1 MIIARKVL
9 HERRA
14 SETAPRAARAP
25 SVDGEESVCSMVS
38 TRSVRTSQLPRL
50 RPMRSLSMTEN
61 PSQPLKRPKP
71 QPPAVP
77 EKRPQTKGKP
87 NKLAPLV
94 PATAPDAAAAP
105 VAMVCEVAADVHPA
119 DAVEEAPPPPPDAP
133 PPVQSPPAVAVA
145 VAVKSPVAVKPKPAP
160 PPSSSGGDGLYP
172 VISIRQIALGLLQ
185 NPPNPDKCGTAVV
198 KCNHYTKSFPI
209 YNGVLKWEDVD
220 EEYSFSFV
228 YNGPY
233 TRNIFEL
240 LPVDPL
246 TNKAL
251 GGPKVMRD
259 DEGDY
264 FVGLKPH
271 KDYEVIVS
279 QDEGTAAAK

>member
-1 MIIARKVL
+1 MRTAINPTKVIKKSMIGRPGDFL
-9 HERRA
+9 GF
-14 SETAPRAARAP
+14 
-25 SVDGEESVCSMVS
+25 DG
-38 TRSVRTSQLPRL
+38 
-50 RPMRSLSMTEN
+50 
-61 PSQPLKRPKP
+61 K
-71 QPPAVP
+71 
-77 EKRPQTKGKP
+77 
-87 NKLAPLV
+87 
-94 PATAPDAAAAP
+94 
-105 VAMVCEVAADVHPA
+105 
-119 DAVEEAPPPPPDAP
+119 
-133 PPVQSPPAVAVA
+133 
-145 VAVKSPVAVKPKPAP
+145 
-160 PPSSSGGDGLYP
+160 
-172 VISIRQIALGLLQ
+172 
-185 NPPNPDKCGTAVV
+185 
-198 KCNHYTKSFPI
+198 I

-246 TNKAL
+246 TNQAL